1 MLIGNDFKRL
11 ETSHADIGFFVE
23 IYEMT
28 PDQFIKEY
36 EKEKERDL
44 TGKVVVSVE
53 QDQKKGVCINAIY
66 FPKKNHKA
74 TLTYNGHISFIDIR
88 NENDVRIELL
98 AKDDECYPCSFNEW
112 YHFATRAHCLDEL
125 DFWSKEYF
133 MKLINTMIQGYAQD
147 LSIEYKEEDIIVLEG
162 L

>member
-11 ETSHADIGFFVE
+11 ETSHDDIGFFVE

-28 PDQFIKEY
+28 PDQFMKEN

-66 FPKKNHKA
+66 FPKEEHKA

-88 NENDVRIELL
+88 NKNDVRIELL

-112 YHFATRAHCLDEL
+112 YHLATRAHCLDEL
-125 DFWSKEYF
+125 NFWSKEYC
-133 MKLINTMIQGYAQD
+133 MKLINTMIQGYTQN
-147 LSIEYKEEDIIVLEG
+147 LFIEYKEEDVIVLEG

>member
-53 QDQKKGVCINAIY
+53 QDQKKGIY
-66 FPKKNHKA
+66 
-74 TLTYNGHISFIDIR
+74 I
-88 NENDVRIELL
+88 
-98 AKDDECYPCSFNEW
+98 
-112 YHFATRAHCLDEL
+112 
-125 DFWSKEYF
+125 
-133 MKLINTMIQGYAQD
+133 IQGAAQTQ
-147 LSIEYKEEDIIVLEG
+147 SAHSN
-162 L
+162 